1 MAGEDGGVPRGS
13 WGVDEG
19 EERSGL
25 GPLMFYKGYMPKV
38 MQIFLWIN

>member
-13 WGVDEG
+13 WGD
-19 EERSGL
+19 ERSGP
-25 GPLMFYKGYMPKV
+25 GPLKFYKAYMPKV